1 VPGSDPTEVT
11 QLLRRMSAGDAQ
23 AANELMPLVYG
34 ELRSLAAGLL
44 RDERA
49 RHTLQPTALV
59 HEAYLRLVGAEV
71 APEWEGHRHFL
82 GVAAKAMRSVLID
95 HARRK
100 QAAKRGGGGE
110 RLPLEG
116 IVAAFEERVP
126 DLLALDEALGR
137 LEAMDGELARL
148 VELRFFGGLT
158 IEQTARVLETS
169 VPTVVRSWQ
178 VARLWLQRE
187 VAASGEA
194 GRH

>member
-1 VPGSDPTEVT
+1 MPGPEPTQVT
-11 QLLRRMSAGDAQ
+11 QLLQRMSAGDAR
-23 AANELMPLVYG
+23 AANDLMPLVYG
-34 ELRSLAAGLL
+34 ELRAPAAGLL

-59 HEAYLRLVGAEV
+59 HEAYLRLAGAE
-71 APEWEGHRHFL
+71 ASPAWEGHRHFL
-82 GVAAKAMRSVLID
+82 GVAAKAMRSVLVD

-100 QAAKRGGGGE
+100 PADKRGGGAE

-126 DLLALDEALGR
+126 DLLALDEALDR

-158 IEQTARVLETS
+158 IEETARALDAS
-169 VPTVVRSWQ
+169 VPTVVRGWR

-187 VAASGEA
+187 VG
-194 GRH
+194 